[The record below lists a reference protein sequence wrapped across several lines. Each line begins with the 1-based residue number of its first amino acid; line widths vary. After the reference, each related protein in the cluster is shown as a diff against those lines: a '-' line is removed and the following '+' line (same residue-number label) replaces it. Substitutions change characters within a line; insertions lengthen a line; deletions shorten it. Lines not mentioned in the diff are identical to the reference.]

1 MAGNQPSDGT
11 GVLGVVLQYLRE
23 DGGSGLRVARLQRRL
38 SLLEG
43 LIDRARA
50 EARGAGLAQALA
62 ESLDFAFPLRELKA
76 VDRLVLEEGIDR
88 GKRLDPQLPGA
99 LLVLADIDFNNA
111 KGSGGGGQGAL
122 QQGDE

>member
-50 EARGAGLAQALA
+50 EARGAGLAQALD
-62 ESLDFAFPLRELKA
+62 ESLDFAFRLRALKA
-76 VDRLVLEEGIDR
+76 VDRLALEEGIDR
-88 GKRLDPQLPGA
+88 GNRLDPQMPELGRA
-99 LLVLADIDFNNA
+99 SWR
-111 KGSGGGGQGAL
+111 GRGCQ
-122 QQGDE
+122 

>member
-50 EARGAGLAQALA
+50 EARGAGLAQALH
-62 ESLDFAFPLRELKA
+62 ESPDFVFRPRALNP
-76 VDRLVLEEGIDR
+76 VDRPALEAGIDR
-88 GKRLDPQLPGA
+88 GTRLDPHAPG
-99 LLVLADIDFNNA
+99 
-111 KGSGGGGQGAL
+111 
-122 QQGDE
+122 ER